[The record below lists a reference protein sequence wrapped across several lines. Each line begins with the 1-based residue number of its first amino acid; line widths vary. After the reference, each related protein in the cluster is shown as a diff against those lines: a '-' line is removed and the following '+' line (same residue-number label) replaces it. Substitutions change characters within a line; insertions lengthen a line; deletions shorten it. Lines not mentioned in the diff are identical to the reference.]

1 VRIIH
6 ISDSYAPKRGGI
18 EVQIAELA
26 RRQIADGHEVSV
38 ITRWTVGSSPAERPV
53 PGPGDCRSPQVMVLP
68 PTWLTPRSTLRSLR
82 ELLGQAQPDAVH
94 VHVSVVSP
102 LALAALKVADELAL
116 PSVATLHSMLD
127 YLTPLY
133 QAGKYVLG
141 WHRWGTQWSAVSAL
155 AAQPLVQ
162 MLPAEREVLV
172 LPNGIDP
179 THWRMPAHPDD
190 AGQVTAVA
198 VMRLQARK
206 RPRALLKI
214 IKDAERRLPHDI
226 KLKVLIVGEGPLYRP
241 LVHEVRRMGL
251 ASTVELLGPL
261 DHSGLQ
267 SLYARTDLYLAPAT
281 LESFGIAA
289 LEARCA
295 GIPVIAR
302 NKTGITDFIEDGVHG
317 LIVNDDLGFASAIA
331 DLASDPVRREV
342 MAGTNRNGIPPSDW
356 AGHLELCMHAYKS
369 AAGMVRANQ

>member
-1 VRIIH
+1 
-6 ISDSYAPKRGGI
+6 
-18 EVQIAELA
+18 
-26 RRQIADGHEVSV
+26 
-38 ITRWTVGSSPAERPV
+38 
-53 PGPGDCRSPQVMVLP
+53 MVLP

-179 THWRMPAHPDD
+179 THWRMPAHLDD